1 MVEYARCIYTAW
13 CKNKSPDYIQSHEQE
28 VIELISGLLGYT
40 CVEVLERI
48 QNQPWYLH

>member
-13 CKNKSPDYIQSHEQE
+13 CRTHSPEYIQAHEQE

-40 CVEVLERI
+40 YAEVLERI
-48 QNQPWYLH
+48 HEEPWYIH